1 MPKRNAEPNQRLE
14 VQLPERLAIEA
25 SLFLRRDAL
34 TGRVAHGEWSR
45 YVQRLI
51 RADLAQRAQGANH
64 AQL

>member
-25 SLFLRRDAL
+25 SLFLRRDPL

-45 YVQRLI
+45 YIQRLL
-51 RADLAQRAQGANH
+51 RDDLARRAQGANH
-64 AQL
+64 A